1 MCFPRRNALRQ
12 IGPQLP
18 RLCLS
23 RRSAGMVDLM
33 SLDPTNAIAPANN
46 RKLTGPAGRVALGCR
61 QPRGRARAGRAP
73 PTVTTA
79 ENHDRGGVTEVLGN
93 GG

>member
-46 RKLTGPAGRVALGCR
+46 RKLTGPAGRFAKMRLFRLRR
-61 QPRGRARAGRAP
+61 QGRSMP
-73 PTVTTA
+73 DYFSQQKWSSPM
-79 ENHDRGGVTEVLGN
+79 DPLLLSMF
-93 GG
+93 